1 MISLI
6 AASVLVPMALPG
18 PLGGVTEWHASA
30 PAPLSRHREV
40 PFAGTDCAFE
50 PSGRVGELIEAAW
63 QESAQQKQEATAPAA
78 PPKQETA
85 KEKRERE
92 RHEQDLKSDAE
103 IGKKYSEEVDK
114 EYKPTKQQAMAD
126 RVSRIGDEL
135 AKIANANRVQV
146 SWGDSRL
153 NPYEYH
159 FKVVENKE
167 VNAFSLPGGYIYVY
181 EGLVKFAESDDELAG
196 VLAHEISHAAF
207 RHVATLQ
214 RESQKFQLATLPA
227 ILIAV
232 FSGGQTGGDVVMLSQ
247 LVNMAKGSGW
257 SQEAELAADYGSFQ
271 YLQHTQYSPV
281 GMLTFIERL
290 ARAQSTLES
299 VDWGIFRT
307 HPPSRERAEALTR
320 YLQDARIPI
329 RRSLVS
335 TSARASAK
343 TNPDRSVEIVFDKR
357 TVVKFAGADA
367 NARAE
372 AAIEK
377 LNEFFDTVPELFEIG
392 FTPDGE
398 IIGRRSVLFRLT
410 DDDAKAAKISLDA
423 LSAETVK
430 AMKRSLFY
438 LAYRVWDSP

>member
-1 MISLI
+1 MTSLL
-6 AASVLVPMALPG
+6 SALI
-18 PLGGVTEWHASA
+18 LA
-30 PAPLSRHREV
+30 
-40 PFAGTDCAFE
+40 PFAHGVGTPTCAYE

-63 QESAQQKQEATAPAA
+63 QESGQKKQEVAAPNT

-85 KEKRERE
+85 KEKRDRE
-92 RHEQDLKSDAE
+92 RHEQDLKNDAE
-103 IGKKYSEEVDK
+103 VGKKYSEEVDK
-114 EYKPTKQQAMAD
+114 EFKPSKQQAMVD
-126 RVSRIGDEL
+126 RVNRIGDEL

-159 FKVVENKE
+159 FKVVESKE

-196 VLAHEISHAAF
+196 VLAHEIAHASF

-232 FSGGQTGGDVVMLSQ
+232 FSGGQTGGDVLMLSQ

-271 YLQHTQYSPV
+271 YLQHTKYNPV

-290 ARAQSTLES
+290 ARSQSALES
-299 VDWGIFRT
+299 IDWGIFRT

-320 YLQDARIPI
+320 YLQEAKIPI

-335 TSARASAK
+335 ASARATSK
-343 TNPDRSVEIVFDKR
+343 NHPDGSVEVIFDKR
-357 TVVKFAGADA
+357 TVVRFAGADA
-367 NARAE
+367 ENRAN
-372 AAIEK
+372 AAIVK
-377 LNEFFDTVPELFEIG
+377 LNEFFDTVPELFELS
-392 FTPDGE
+392 FTSDGE
-398 IIGRRSVLFRLT
+398 IIGRRDVLFQLN
-410 DDDAKAAKISLDA
+410 DDDAKAAKTSLDA
-423 LSAETVK
+423 LTAETVK
-430 AMKRSLFY
+430 AMKRSLFL